1 MRHPGVAC
9 AKLSLLLLAPWNV
22 VGQSATSKGISRT
35 PDGKRDLSGVW
46 VNSSFKKLPGGG
58 VSRFSGRN
66 LPFAPGGEA
75 LWNLNLNG
83 DPHHD
88 NPHFLSPVDK
98 EGNFGCKPWGFPQSA
113 LSANAQQFFQ
123 PPGYLVIIYEAM
135 HATRMIPMDGRSH
148 SKDFEPTYLGESVG
162 HYEGDTAVIDTIG
175 LKEGASDGSG
185 HHRHTEA
192 AHYVERYTRTG
203 PATMSFELTTDDPK
217 IFTKPWKSGP
227 WTMQLHPEWT
237 IQESFCEDNKQDPG
251 VIDYL
256 HHLE

>member
-1 MRHPGVAC
+1 MRHRPAR
-9 AKLSLLLLAPWNV
+9 LLLLCLAPWLV
-22 VGQSATSKGISRT
+22 FGQSAYKGSSHT
-35 PDGKRDLSGVW
+35 PDLSGVW

-123 PPGYLVIIYEAM
+123 PPG
-135 HATRMIPMDGRSH
+135 
-148 SKDFEPTYLGESVG
+148 
-162 HYEGDTAVIDTIG
+162 
-175 LKEGASDGSG
+175 
-185 HHRHTEA
+185 
-192 AHYVERYTRTG
+192 
-203 PATMSFELTTDDPK
+203 
-217 IFTKPWKSGP
+217 
-227 WTMQLHPEWT
+227 
-237 IQESFCEDNKQDPG
+237 
-251 VIDYL
+251 
-256 HHLE
+256 